1 MAYGGKN
8 TRSSIAD
15 QITAEIESD
24 MTSSA
29 SATKGRG
36 FSLGQRIT
44 ADTQS
49 EVAKLKSDADKG
61 SKAGVIRNRKDK
73 KDDDSSLASDLFGFA
88 KNWIS
93 EIRGAAE
100 ETTVSKVGK
109 AADLIPEKE
118 EVAYFPEGEV
128 SPSVY
133 TGQNE
138 DPTGRDIEKEAN
150 SLMAKPV
157 STKDFTKQIAGLVKA
172 SGDDEF
178 PEAVEMFAEK
188 FDITTNEVYEVI
200 NGENKDWKYNGTN
213 KGGYKGLFQIGK
225 GAADFAGIE
234 YKSIANKSPTEQL
247 ALYDT
252 YLTAWNYDNTIP
264 LALYQAAPG
273 RASELKNQSGDTVVY
288 PKGSDEWKEN
298 KGWRSAN
305 NGDITK
311 ASLIAYYKR

>member
-8 TRSSIAD
+8 TRSSISD
-15 QITAEIESD
+15 QITAAIEAD
-24 MTSSA
+24 MESS
-29 SATKGRG
+29 SSETKGKG
-36 FSLGQRIT
+36 FSLGQRIIS
-44 ADTQS
+44 DTQS

-61 SKAGVIRNRKDK
+61 SKAGVIRSRKDK
-73 KDDDSSLASDLFGFA
+73 EGDDSSLASNLFGFA

-100 ETTVSKVGK
+100 ETTVAKVGK

-118 EVAYFPEGEV
+118 EVAYFPEVEV
-128 SPSVY
+128 NPKVISGQLEEPS
-133 TGQNE
+133 
-138 DPTGRDIEKEAN
+138 KEAN

-200 NGENKDWKYNGTN
+200 NGENKDWKYDGTN

-225 GAADFAGIE
+225 SAANFAGID
-234 YKSIANKSPTEQL
+234 YKSIDNKSPTEQL

-288 PKGSDEWKEN
+288 PKGSDEWKAN

>member
-8 TRSSIAD
+8 TRSSISD
-15 QITAEIESD
+15 QITAAIEAD
-24 MTSSA
+24 MESS
-29 SATKGRG
+29 SSETTGKG
-36 FSLGQRIT
+36 FSLGQRIIS
-44 ADTQS
+44 DTQS

-100 ETTVSKVGK
+100 ETTVAKVGK

-118 EVAYFPEGEV
+118 EVAYFPEVEV
-128 SPSVY
+128 NPKVIS
-133 TGQNE
+133 GQLE
-138 DPTGRDIEKEAN
+138 ERSSATD

-157 STKDFTKQIAGLVKA
+157 STKDFSKQISGLVKA

-200 NGENKDWKYNGTN
+200 NGENKDWKYDGTN
-213 KGGYKGLFQIGK
+213 EGGYKGLFQIGK
-225 GAADFAGIE
+225 GAAKFAGID
-234 YKSIANKSPTEQL
+234 YKSIDKKSPTEQL

-273 RASELKNQSGDTVVY
+273 RASELKNKSGDTVVY
-288 PKGSDEWKEN
+288 PKGSAEWKAN

-311 ASLIAYYKR
+311 ASLIAYYKRQ

>member
-73 KDDDSSLASDLFGFA
+73 EDDDSSLSSNLLGFA

-100 ETTVSKVGK
+100 ETTVAKVGK

-118 EVAYFPEGEV
+118 EVAYFPAVEV
-128 SPSVY
+128 NPKVISGQLEEPSSA
-133 TGQNE
+133 TS
-138 DPTGRDIEKEAN
+138 
-150 SLMAKPV
+150 SLMAKPI
-157 STKDFTKQIAGLVKA
+157 STKDFSKQVSGLVKA

-188 FDITTNEVYEVI
+188 FDITPNEVYAVI
-200 NGENKDWKYNGTN
+200 NGENKDWAYNKTN

-225 GAADFAGIE
+225 TAAEEAGIDYE
-234 YKSIANKSPTEQL
+234 SIANKSPTEQL

-252 YLTAWNYDNTIP
+252 YLTRWNYDSSIP
-264 LALYQAAPG
+264 LGLYQAAPG
-273 RASELKNQSGDTVVY
+273 LTSKLKDQSNDTIIY
-288 PKGSDEWKEN
+288 AKGSPAWKKN
-298 KGWRSAN
+298 KGWRSAG
-305 NGDITK
+305 NGAITK
-311 ASLIAYYKR
+311 GSIISYYQ

>member
-8 TRSSIAD
+8 TRSSISD
-15 QITAEIESD
+15 QITAAIEAD
-24 MTSSA
+24 MESS
-29 SATKGRG
+29 SSETTGKG
-36 FSLGQRIT
+36 FSLGQRIIS
-44 ADTQS
+44 DTQS
-49 EVAKLKSDADKG
+49 DVAKLKSDADKG

-73 KDDDSSLASDLFGFA
+73 KDDDSSLASDLLGFA

-100 ETTVSKVGK
+100 ETTVAKVGK

-118 EVAYFPEGEV
+118 EVAYFPAVEV
-128 SPSVY
+128 NPKVISGQLEEPSNA
-133 TGQNE
+133 T
-138 DPTGRDIEKEAN
+138 A

-157 STKDFTKQIAGLVKA
+157 STKDFSKQISGLVKA

-188 FDITTNEVYEVI
+188 FDITPNEVYAVI
-200 NGENKDWKYNGTN
+200 NGENKDWAYNKTN

-225 GAADFAGIE
+225 TAAEEAGID

-252 YLTAWNYDNTIP
+252 YLTRWNYDNSIP
-264 LALYQAAPG
+264 LGLYQAAPG
-273 RASELKNQSGDTVVY
+273 LTSELKDKSNDTIVY
-288 PKGSDEWKEN
+288 AKGSPAWKKN
-298 KGWRSAN
+298 KGWRSAD
-305 NGDITK
+305 NGAITK
-311 ASLIAYYKR
+311 GSIISYYQ

>member
-1 MAYGGKN
+1 
-8 TRSSIAD
+8 
-15 QITAEIESD
+15 
-24 MTSSA
+24 
-29 SATKGRG
+29 
-36 FSLGQRIT
+36 
-44 ADTQS
+44 
-49 EVAKLKSDADKG
+49 
-61 SKAGVIRNRKDK
+61 
-73 KDDDSSLASDLFGFA
+73 
-88 KNWIS
+88 
-93 EIRGAAE
+93 
-100 ETTVSKVGK
+100 
-109 AADLIPEKE
+109 
-118 EVAYFPEGEV
+118 
-128 SPSVY
+128 
-133 TGQNE
+133 
-138 DPTGRDIEKEAN
+138 
-150 SLMAKPV
+150 MAKPV
-157 STKDFTKQIAGLVKA
+157 STKDFSKQISGLVKA

-188 FDITTNEVYEVI
+188 FDITPNEVYEVI
-200 NGENKDWKYNGTN
+200 NGENKDWKYDGTN

>member
-1 MAYGGKN
+1 MSTFGGN
-8 TRSSIAD
+8 QRATLTD
-15 QITAEIESD
+15 EILSEINID
-24 MTSSA
+24 NVSA
-29 SATKGRG
+29 SSSNTKGSG

-44 ADTQS
+44 SETQGK
-49 EVAKLKSDADKG
+49 VDDL
-61 SKAGVIRNRKDK
+61 KAGVAQAKKSGALKRRDSTGAEDKQDNLFGLARSWMKAQLEETKESASKIKKETK
-73 KDDDSSLASDLFGFA
+73 KDLSESVTASLYDERPINPKVISGQLEESSSATD
-88 KNWIS
+88 
-93 EIRGAAE
+93 
-100 ETTVSKVGK
+100 
-109 AADLIPEKE
+109 
-118 EVAYFPEGEV
+118 
-128 SPSVY
+128 
-133 TGQNE
+133 
-138 DPTGRDIEKEAN
+138 

-157 STKDFTKQIAGLVKA
+157 STKDFSKQIAGLVKA

-188 FDITTNEVYEVI
+188 FDITPNEVYAVI
-200 NGENKDWKYNGTN
+200 NGENKDWKYDGTN

-252 YLTAWNYDNTIP
+252 YLTAWNYDNSIP

-273 RASELKNQSGDTVVY
+273 RASELKNQSDDTVVY
-288 PKGSDEWKEN
+288 PKGSDEWKAN

>member
-29 SATKGRG
+29 SETKGRG

-61 SKAGVIRNRKDK
+61 SKTGVIRNRKDK
-73 KDDDSSLASDLFGFA
+73 EDDDSSLASNLLGFA

-93 EIRGAAE
+93 EIRGATE
-100 ETTVSKVGK
+100 ETTVAKVGK

-118 EVAYFPEGEV
+118 EVAYFPAVEV
-128 SPSVY
+128 NPKVISGQLEEPSSA
-133 TGQNE
+133 T
-138 DPTGRDIEKEAN
+138 A

-157 STKDFTKQIAGLVKA
+157 STKDFSKQISGLVKG

-188 FDITTNEVYEVI
+188 FDITPNEVYAVI
-200 NGENKDWKYNGTN
+200 NGENKDWAYNKTN

-225 GAADFAGIE
+225 TAAEEAGID
-234 YKSIANKSPTEQL
+234 YGSIANKSPTEQL

-252 YLTAWNYDNTIP
+252 YLTRWNYDNNIP
-264 LALYQAAPG
+264 LGLYQAAPG
-273 RASELKNQSGDTVVY
+273 LASELKDQSDDTIIY
-288 PKGSDEWKEN
+288 AKGSPAWKKN
-298 KGWRSAN
+298 KGWRSAD
-305 NGDITK
+305 NGAITK
-311 ASLIAYYKR
+311 GSIISYYQ

>member
-49 EVAKLKSDADKG
+49 EVAKLKSDVDKG

-73 KDDDSSLASDLFGFA
+73 EDDDSSLASDLFGFA

-93 EIRGAAE
+93 EIRGVAE
-100 ETTVSKVGK
+100 ETAVAKVGK

-118 EVAYFPEGEV
+118 EVAYFPAVEV
-128 SPSVY
+128 NPKVISGQLEEPSSA
-133 TGQNE
+133 T
-138 DPTGRDIEKEAN
+138 A

-157 STKDFTKQIAGLVKA
+157 YTKDFSKQISGLVKA

-200 NGENKDWKYNGTN
+200 NGENKDWKYDGTN

-225 GAADFAGIE
+225 GAAKFAGID
-234 YKSIANKSPTEQL
+234 YKSIDKKSPTEQL

-273 RASELKNQSGDTVVY
+273 RASELKNKSGDTVVY
-288 PKGSDEWKEN
+288 PKGSAEWKAN

-311 ASLIAYYKR
+311 ASLIAYYKRQ